1 MSLQRISVSVPI
13 LDIAIDPESVVP
25 MFHDWIRAGAV
36 EGLLIDV
43 ARYAHVPDGPGIV
56 LIGHEGD
63 YALDLAAG
71 RPWLRYTLKRDN
83 DGSPRELVARSLSRL
98 AEAAAQAALAGLETD
113 DGEIVVRI
121 YDRLRAPNDS
131 AARVALTPE
140 VTAGIGDVV
149 GDVALRSS
157 GLSDDP
163 REPLGFRVLVEGGR
177 PLADLAVAS
186 S

>member
-1 MSLQRISVSVPI
+1 
-13 LDIAIDPESVVP
+13 
-25 MFHDWIRAGAV
+25 
-36 EGLLIDV
+36 
-43 ARYAHVPDGPGIV
+43 
-56 LIGHEGD
+56 
-63 YALDLAAG
+63 
-71 RPWLRYTLKRDN
+71 LKRDN
-83 DGSPRELVARSLSRL
+83 DGTARELVARALRRL
-98 AEAAAQAALAGLETD
+98 AEAAAQAAVAGIETAN
-113 DGEIVVRI
+113 GEIVVRI
-121 YDRLRAPNDS
+121 YDRLRAPNDT
-131 AARVALTPE
+131 AARGALTPE